1 MRRFNFRPSNRLR
14 LSNQKEIVM
23 TVINTNI
30 GALTA
35 RIHANRADKHM
46 HTHMERLSSG
56 LRINRA
62 ADDAAGLAV
71 ANKMAAQLKGINMAI
86 RNSQDG
92 VSLVQTAESS
102 MNEVKNML
110 VRMREIAIQ
119 MHNGVYTDAD
129 RINANLENTALKTQ
143 INATATNTAFNNV
156 KLLDGTFTNVEL
168 RVGDTNAE
176 VLTVS
181 LDSIH
186 ASSLAAG
193 LATANISTAA
203 EAETTV
209 TLLDTAIENL
219 SADQA
224 AIGAI
229 QNRLDYNIS
238 NLSNA
243 SVLTETAM
251 GRIMDADFARESSG
265 LAKQQ
270 ILSQA
275 SVAML
280 AQANQSR
287 GTLMSLIQ

>member
-1 MRRFNFRPSNRLR
+1 
-14 LSNQKEIVM
+14 M

-30 GALTA
+30 GALKA
-35 RIHANRADKHM
+35 RIHANRADATM

-92 VSLVQTAESS
+92 VSLVQTAESA

-110 VRMREIAIQ
+110 IRMREIAIQ
-119 MHNGVYTDAD
+119 MHNGVYTNAD
-129 RINANLENTALKTQ
+129 RINANLEHTALIAQ

-156 KLLDGTFTNVEL
+156 KLLDGTFTNIEL
-168 RVGDTNAE
+168 RVGDTNPE

-186 ASSLAAG
+186 ASSLATG
-193 LATANISTAA
+193 LATSTVSTAA
-203 EAETTV
+203 GAAASV
-209 TLLDTAIENL
+209 TLLDTAVEAL
-219 SADQA
+219 SQDQA
-224 AIGAI
+224 SIGAI

-243 SVLTETAM
+243 SVLTEQAM

>member
-1 MRRFNFRPSNRLR
+1 
-14 LSNQKEIVM
+14 M

-35 RIHANRADKHM
+35 RIYARRADNSM
-46 HTHMERLSSG
+46 NTHMERLSSG

-86 RNSQDG
+86 RNSSDG
-92 VSLVQTAESS
+92 VSLVQTAEAS

-110 VRMREIAIQ
+110 VRMRELSIQ

-129 RINANLENTALKTQ
+129 RINANLEHTALLAQ
-143 INATATNTAFNNV
+143 INATATNASFNNV
-156 KLLDGTFTNVEL
+156 KLLDASYSAVEL
-168 RVGDTNAE
+168 RVGNTNAE
-176 VLTVS
+176 VLAVT

-193 LATANISTAA
+193 LATAQISTQA
-203 EAETTV
+203 EAKTTV
-209 TLLDTAIENL
+209 TLLDTAIEEL
-219 SADQA
+219 SKDQA
-224 AIGAI
+224 TVGAVM
-229 QNRLDYNIS
+229 NRLDYNIS
-238 NLSNA
+238 SLSSA
-243 SVLTETAM
+243 AVLTEESM
-251 GRIMDADFARESSG
+251 GRIMDADFAQESSG

-275 SVAML
+275 SIAML
-280 AQANQSR
+280 AQANQAP

>member
-1 MRRFNFRPSNRLR
+1 
-14 LSNQKEIVM
+14 M

-30 GALTA
+30 GALKA
-35 RIHANRADKHM
+35 RIHANRADKSM

-92 VSLVQTAESS
+92 VSLVQTAESA

-110 VRMREIAIQ
+110 IRMREVAIQ
-119 MHNGVYTDAD
+119 MHNGVYTAAD
-129 RINANLENTALKTQ
+129 RINANLEHEALMEQ

-156 KLLDGTFTNVEL
+156 KLIDGTFTNIEL

-186 ASSLAAG
+186 ASSLATG
-193 LATANISTAA
+193 LALSKVSTAA
-203 EAETTV
+203 KAEAAV
-209 TLLDTAIENL
+209 TLLDTAIQAL
-219 SADQA
+219 SQDQA
-224 AIGAI
+224 AIGAV

>member
-1 MRRFNFRPSNRLR
+1 
-14 LSNQKEIVM
+14 M

-30 GALTA
+30 GALKA
-35 RIHANRADKHM
+35 RIHANRADKFM

-92 VSLVQTAESS
+92 VSLVQTAESA

-110 VRMREIAIQ
+110 IRMREVAIQ
-119 MHNGVYTDAD
+119 MHNGVYTAAD
-129 RINANLENTALKTQ
+129 RINANLEHEALMEQIDATAL
-143 INATATNTAFNNV
+143 NTAFNNV
-156 KLLDGTFTNVEL
+156 KLIDGTFTNVEL

-181 LDSIH
+181 LDSIR
-186 ASSLAAG
+186 ASALATGLAA
-193 LATANISTAA
+193 TKVSTSTKA
-203 EAETTV
+203 EAAV
-209 TLLDTAIENL
+209 TLLDTAIQAL
-219 SADQA
+219 SQDQA
-224 AIGAI
+224 AIGAV

>member
-1 MRRFNFRPSNRLR
+1 MDVKN
-14 LSNQKEIVM
+14 LSLMKSSAIL
-23 TVINTNI
+23 IN
-30 GALTA
+30 AA
-35 RIHANRADKHM
+35 RG
-46 HTHMERLSSG
+46 G
-56 LRINRA
+56 LV
-62 ADDAAGLAV
+62 DE
-71 ANKMAAQLKGINMAI
+71 
-86 RNSQDG
+86 
-92 VSLVQTAESS
+92 T
-102 MNEVKNML
+102 EVKNML
-110 VRMREIAIQ
+110 IRMREVAIQ
-119 MHNGVYTDAD
+119 MHNGVYTAAD
-129 RINANLENTALKTQ
+129 RINANLEHEALMEQ

-156 KLLDGTFTNVEL
+156 KLIDGTFTNIEL

-176 VLTVS
+176 VLAVS

-186 ASSLAAG
+186 ASSLATG
-193 LATANISTAA
+193 LALSKVSTAA
-203 EAETTV
+203 KAEAAV
-209 TLLDTAIENL
+209 TLLDTAIQAL
-219 SADQA
+219 SQDQA
-224 AIGAI
+224 AIGAV

>member
-1 MRRFNFRPSNRLR
+1 MC
-14 LSNQKEIVM
+14 
-23 TVINTNI
+23 
-30 GALTA
+30 
-35 RIHANRADKHM
+35 
-46 HTHMERLSSG
+46 
-56 LRINRA
+56 
-62 ADDAAGLAV
+62 
-71 ANKMAAQLKGINMAI
+71 I
-86 RNSQDG
+86 R
-92 VSLVQTAESS
+92 
-102 MNEVKNML
+102 
-110 VRMREIAIQ
+110 
-119 MHNGVYTDAD
+119 D
-129 RINANLENTALKTQ
+129 RINANLEHEALLAQ

-156 KLLDGTFTNVEL
+156 KLLDASFSAVEL

-176 VLTVS
+176 VLAVT

-193 LATANISTAA
+193 LETSKVSTAA
-203 EAETTV
+203 KSAAAV
-209 TLLDTAIENL
+209 TLLDTAIEAL
-219 SADQA
+219 SQDQA
-224 AIGAI
+224 AIGAV